1 MRCTSDF
8 LVLNIVTVIYSENK
22 IQPHSRKKNST
33 DWLTNWLTHI
43 YLKLPAVAGGVRE
56 AKDLPGS
63 LRLPGVWT
71 RMFHF
76 FGTRQSNFIA
86 TRLFH
91 FFASSLFYFL
101 ILERLGPTLLFS
113 NLLKE
118 KKKKTP
124 SYYFWFLS
132 YCINTIHKSHWE
144 TKIILL
150 AFAGDAKFVG
160 GGDRPKK

>member
-1 MRCTSDF
+1 MRRTDGRTDGQTFFCSYKAMETLTAIS
-8 LVLNIVTVIYSENK
+8 LRELLLRRIKRN
-22 IQPHSRKKNST
+22 QRPKNATHART
-33 DWLTNWLTHI
+33 DI
-43 YLKLPAVAGGVRE
+43 FCSYLKLPAVAGGVRE

-118 KKKKTP
+118 KKKK
-124 SYYFWFLS
+124 
-132 YCINTIHKSHWE
+132 H
-144 TKIILL
+144 L
-150 AFAGDAKFVG
+150 AITFDF
-160 GGDRPKK
+160 

>member
-1 MRCTSDF
+1 MR
-8 LVLNIVTVIYSENK
+8 
-22 IQPHSRKKNST
+22 RT
-33 DWLTNWLTHI
+33 DGRTDVFCS

-118 KKKKTP
+118 KKKTP

-144 TKIILL
+144 TKIILF
-150 AFAGDAKFVG
+150 AFAGDAKFG
-160 GGDRPKK
+160 GGGTDQKNKSRLGTQNWWNRKSKLN